1 MGPPE
6 VTIEQGKLR
15 GSTGTNLRGETFL
28 KFQGIP
34 YAKPPLGELRFKV
47 TLSPIGKCVFKF
59 ILQSPQP
66 PEKWTGVF
74 DASKEGDVCYCRD
87 LFRPEIISGSENCL
101 VLNVYTKTIPDEK
114 KKNLRPVLFW
124 IHGGGFV
131 FGSGTEELYAP
142 DYLIT
147 EDVVVVTINY
157 RLGILGEFV
166 LILNEMQ
173 KIIICHNLVLG
184 FLRMEDPSL
193 GVPGNAGMKDM
204 VMALKWVQKNI
215 DKFGGDPNNVTIFG
229 ESAGGASIHLLLLSP
244 MSKGLFHKAIAQSGC
259 AVNPW
264 AQGTPGAKRIAK
276 DLNLE
281 SSDEKS
287 VLKFLMDK
295 SVEELYEI
303 QNQTKD
309 VSLIVTVKSLD

>member
-1 MGPPE
+1 MAPPE

-34 YAKPPLGELRFKV
+34 YAKPPLGELRFK
-47 TLSPIGKCVFKF
+47 
-59 ILQSPQP
+59 SPQP
-66 PEKWTGVF
+66 PKKWSGVF
-74 DASKEGDVCYCRD
+74 DASKGGDNCYSCD
-87 LFRPEIISGSENCL
+87 MYRPELVLGSENCL
-101 VLNVYTKTIPDEK
+101 VLNVYTKKISDEK
-114 KKNLRPVLFW
+114 EKNLCPVLFW

-131 FGSGTEELYAP
+131 YGSGSEDLYSP

-157 RLGILGEFV
+157 RLGILG
-166 LILNEMQ
+166 
-173 KIIICHNLVLG
+173 
-184 FLRMEDPSL
+184 FLRLEDPSL

-204 VMALKWVQKNI
+204 VMALKWVQRNI

-229 ESAGGASIHLLLLSP
+229 ESAGGVSTHLLLLSP

-259 AVNPW
+259 AVGPMV
-264 AQGTPGAKRIAK
+264 QGTPGVKRIAK
-276 DLNLE
+276 ELNLE

>member
-1 MGPPE
+1 MAPPE

-15 GSTGTNLRGETFL
+15 GSTGINLRGETFL

-47 TLSPIGKCVFKF
+47 TLSPIRTFLFKF

-66 PEKWTGVF
+66 PGKWTGVF
-74 DASKEGDVCYCRD
+74 DASKEGDVCYSRD
-87 LFRPEIISGSENCL
+87 LFRPQIISGSENCL

-131 FGSGTEELYAP
+131 YGSGTEELYAP

-166 LILNEMQ
+166 FILNEIQNKNNLSQLCFRIFTTGRSFFGSTRQCRHEGHGHGLEMGAEEYRQ
-173 KIIICHNLVLG
+173 VRWRSQQRHNLWRECRG
-184 FLRMEDPSL
+184 SFDPSL
-193 GVPGNAGMKDM
+193 
-204 VMALKWVQKNI
+204 AL
-215 DKFGGDPNNVTIFG
+215 VTN
-229 ESAGGASIHLLLLSP
+229 E
-244 MSKGLFHKAIAQSGC
+244 Q
-259 AVNPW
+259 
-264 AQGTPGAKRIAK
+264 R
-276 DLNLE
+276 
-281 SSDEKS
+281 
-287 VLKFLMDK
+287 
-295 SVEELYEI
+295 
-303 QNQTKD
+303 
-309 VSLIVTVKSLD
+309 SLP